1 MMLMMLP
8 LRWQGVNEQAPTAD
22 HDDDDDD
29 GDAAVSSPAYI

>member
-22 HDDDDDD
+22 HDDDD